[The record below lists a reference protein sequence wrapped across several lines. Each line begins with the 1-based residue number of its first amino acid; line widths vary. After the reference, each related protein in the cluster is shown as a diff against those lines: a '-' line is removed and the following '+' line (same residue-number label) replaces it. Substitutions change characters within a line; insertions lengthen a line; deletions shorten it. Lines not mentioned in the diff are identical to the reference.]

1 MLKIGDFAAL
11 SRVTVKTLRH
21 YAEIGLLKPVWT
33 DRFTGYRYYSMEQL
47 PRLHRILA
55 LKDLGFTLDQVGE
68 LLDENLT
75 IEQLHSILCRKKT
88 ELEARLRA
96 EQNRLELVA
105 ARLKLIEQEGLA
117 SNQRAGVHPSDVID
131 RKEIAMQPKI
141 VVRPAF
147 SVVGLCYHGKNQNQE
162 IAAMWGQF
170 NQRAGEVKSNNAAEA
185 FGVCSMPAGLPEG
198 HFEYVAGFQVAEDTP
213 VPEGMVKRSLP
224 ETKYAVFEHVGP
236 LATLGETY
244 RNIYQTW
251 LPQAGLQPAENDM
264 DMEVYDDRFKDFA
277 PDSVMYLYI
286 PVK

>member
-131 RKEIAMQPKI
+131 RKEIAMQHA
-141 VVRPAF
+141 R
-147 SVVGLCYHGKNQNQE
+147 
-162 IAAMWGQF
+162 
-170 NQRAGEVKSNNAAEA
+170 
-185 FGVCSMPAGLPEG
+185 
-198 HFEYVAGFQVAEDTP
+198 
-213 VPEGMVKRSLP
+213 
-224 ETKYAVFEHVGP
+224 
-236 LATLGETY
+236 
-244 RNIYQTW
+244 
-251 LPQAGLQPAENDM
+251 
-264 DMEVYDDRFKDFA
+264 
-277 PDSVMYLYI
+277 
-286 PVK
+286 